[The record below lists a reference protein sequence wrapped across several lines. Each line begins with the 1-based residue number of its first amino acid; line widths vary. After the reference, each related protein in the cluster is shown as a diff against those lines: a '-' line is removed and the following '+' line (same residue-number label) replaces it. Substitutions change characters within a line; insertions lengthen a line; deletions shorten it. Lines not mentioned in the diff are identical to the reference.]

1 MPDHAVKNP
10 TTFLES
16 KPTNGRFLTKALVK
30 GEPLIL
36 LKRGFGYSAV
46 QLYSGRIGEVPSQD
60 IRQKEPGE
68 DFKGFYSRFRPLV
81 NSDVSPSPLSTREQ
95 PTGVKSASVKVES
108 STGEMIE
115 TFPILN
121 NPFGSVEPDLP
132 EW

>member
-36 LKRGFGYSAV
+36 LKRGFGYSVV
-46 QLYSGRIGEVPSQD
+46 QLYIGKIGEVPTQD
-60 IRQKEPGE
+60 MRLKMEGE
-68 DFKGFYSRFRPLV
+68 SFDEYYFKSSPRVSTSFRPLSSPAV
-81 NSDVSPSPLSTREQ
+81 SRPKKSKETVVTSDFLE
-95 PTGVKSASVKVES
+95 ES
-108 STGEMIE
+108 HE

-121 NPFGSVEPDLP
+121 NPFGSVEPELP